1 TPTRTVTPSAPAELL
16 LTVSW
21 PPGTL
26 AGTRGPETNDT
37 LALELE
43 LEVDA
48 NTLAD
53 VTVVVAPPLED
64 W

>member
-1 TPTRTVTPSAPAELL
+1 MMATPNAPAELL

-21 PPGTL
+21 PPGAF

-37 LALELE
+37 LAFELE
-43 LEVDA
+43 ADA
-48 NTLAD
+48 ATLAD
-53 VTVVVAPPLED
+53 VTVLVEPPPED